1 MMDWINVGRMNSFGF
16 TISNGKRHVTGLEDQ
31 VTRNGRSLN
40 KLMPSPTEDQKN
52 KSENHKQVV
61 PEKAHT
67 LPYQEKWKIGLSS
80 VKTSLGKHL
89 Q

>member
-1 MMDWINVGRMNSFGF
+1 MMDWINAGRMNSFES

-31 VTRNGRSLN
+31 VTRNGRSSN
-40 KLMPSPTEDQKN
+40 TPMPSPTEDQKN

-67 LPYQEKWKIGLSS
+67 LPYPTKRN
-80 VKTSLGKHL
+80 GKLVPLLLRHP
-89 Q
+89 